1 MTATPSLP
9 RRQPS
14 NPLLGYFFA
23 TSWLLLGYFFATS
36 WLLLGYFFATS
47 WLLLRH
53 FFTEGVR

>member
-36 WLLLGYFFATS
+36 WLLL
-47 WLLLRH
+47 RH